1 MPLVPVYENKRLLLS
16 ENNSFEW
23 NFLPSTFKL
32 HIQKHHFQ
40 NILLRIWLSHMR
52 LCIYIYIICAHGILL
67 GIFTKFDARDTIHV
81 AEILLLIDNNSTSI
95 LFESN
100 AFRFFFNL
108 LTSPHVGWEK
118 FVKNRF
124 DILISK
130 YLNKL

>member
-23 NFLPSTFKL
+23 NFFPSTFKL

-40 NILLRIWLSHMR
+40 
-52 LCIYIYIICAHGILL
+52 IYIVTNMTVTYEIMYIIYIICAHGILL

>member
-23 NFLPSTFKL
+23 NFFSFY
-32 HIQKHHFQ
+32 IQTTHTEASFSKYIVT
-40 NILLRIWLSHMR
+40 NMTVTYEIMY
-52 LCIYIYIICAHGILL
+52 IYIYIICAHGILL

-100 AFRFFFNL
+100 TFRFFFLIYSHPRTWGVRNL
-108 LTSPHVGWEK
+108 SKIGLT
-118 FVKNRF
+118 F
-124 DILISK
+124 
-130 YLNKL
+130 

>member
-1 MPLVPVYENKRLLLS
+1 MEFSSFYIQTTHTEASFSNIYCYEYDCHIWDNVY
-16 ENNSFEW
+16 
-23 NFLPSTFKL
+23 
-32 HIQKHHFQ
+32 
-40 NILLRIWLSHMR
+40 
-52 LCIYIYIICAHGILL
+52 IYIYIICAHGILL